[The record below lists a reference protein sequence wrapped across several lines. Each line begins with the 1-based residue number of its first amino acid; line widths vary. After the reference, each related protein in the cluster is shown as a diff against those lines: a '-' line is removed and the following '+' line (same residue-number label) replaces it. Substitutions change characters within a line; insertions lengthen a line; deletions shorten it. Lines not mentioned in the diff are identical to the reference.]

1 MRELWKPIEDFP
13 AYPYSISN
21 FGQVINDKTHRTM
34 AQLSNQSGY
43 TYVSLTSSQGNQI
56 SVSVP
61 LLVARA
67 FLEPDPRK
75 LFTTPINLNGYRR
88 DNFVGNLM
96 WRPKWFAMRYHRQ
109 FLSPPRGFLRPVY
122 DVVTGEVYETSFD
135 AAVRYGLLDY
145 DIRKATWHDDY
156 VWPTKLKFRLV
167 E

>member
-1 MRELWKPIEDFP
+1 MRETWKLIDDFP
-13 AYPYSISN
+13 AYSYSVSS
-21 FGQVINDKTHRTM
+21 FGQVRSEKTGRAM
-34 AQLSNQSGY
+34 AQFQNQSGY
-43 TYVSLTSSQGNQI
+43 VYVSLTSAQGNQV
-56 SVSVP
+56 SVSVS

-67 FLEPDPRK
+67 FLDPDPRR

-109 FLSPPRGFLRPVY
+109 FLLPPTGLLRPVY

-135 AAVRYGLLDY
+135 AAVRYGLLDQ
-145 DIRKATWHDDY
+145 DIKKAYRNDDY
-156 VWPTKLKFRLV
+156 VWPTKLKFRPV